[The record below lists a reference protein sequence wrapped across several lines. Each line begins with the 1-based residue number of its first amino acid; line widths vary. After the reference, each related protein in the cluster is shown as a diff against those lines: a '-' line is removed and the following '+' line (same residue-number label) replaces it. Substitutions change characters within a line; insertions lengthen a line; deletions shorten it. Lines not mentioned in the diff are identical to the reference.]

1 MNKIY
6 KLVWSKTLAQM
17 VAVSEHAKSAG
28 KSSVITGEIIKN
40 RQNKTHHENN
50 NDDSKSQVLV
60 ATAFVFKSLSFALI
74 STMFIS
80 ASTWANIA
88 NTALPTGAN
97 ITQGSANITQNG
109 NTLNIHQN
117 TQRLSTNWDTFNIGQ
132 DATVNFNQQN
142 QSSIAINR
150 VLDSNASQIMGRLNA
165 NGQVFL
171 LNPNGVIFSKT
182 AQVNVG
188 GLVASTLNLNDN
200 DIQNGKFTLTGNP
213 NSTAR
218 VENHGSI
225 QTLSGGTVALI
236 APNVKNTGRISSPN
250 GTTHLTAASQVTL
263 ALQDGS
269 LTQYQ
274 VDQGVFKGLVDNGG
288 AIIADNGAVYL
299 TAKAKDRLSKAVV
312 NHSGIIEANRLSQNA
327 KGEIILLGD
336 MQNGETTVS
345 GVLKAEGRNGQDGGF
360 IETSAAQVKIDNST
374 VVSTRSQGGKTGNW
388 LIDPIDFNINAGN
401 AAQDSSGMGATTL
414 ANNLANNNVTVQTST
429 GDSQK
434 GDINVNAEVK
444 WDSANSLT
452 LNAHNDININANIT
466 ATHNKGK
473 LNLIYGQDT
482 ANRDANYKLNKGAK
496 INLRAGDNFSTK
508 KGTEATVEYKVITAL
523 GKQDST
529 TGTDL
534 QGINGN
540 LNGNYVLGADI
551 DAEETKGWNRGQG
564 FNPIGDRDNPFK
576 GKLDGLGHT
585 VSKLYINRPEQ
596 NYIGLIGYTQQ
607 AQIRNIGLLDANI
620 RGWNYVGGLVG
631 WNDGDSS
638 IHSAYSTGSVSGNI
652 SVGGL
657 VGSNQESSI
666 QNAYST
672 GSVSGNTSVG
682 GLVGWSDGSINNA
695 YATGAVSGKINVG
708 GLVGTNRGSINN
720 AYATGN
726 VSGNDSVGGL
736 VGLNHGSINNAY
748 WNTETT
754 GQNSSAGGD
763 CNTNNYCGLTTVEMF
778 QKNNMKGFD
787 FKAVWGNAKDQTT
800 PYLLGLNDNQ
810 VFNKNDLPVG
820 AITATNRPALY
831 TAIQNI
837 QQLQNM
843 QSNLAGNY
851 AVVNHIDATETKDWN
866 AGEGFNP
873 IGDRDNPFKGKLDGL
888 GHTVSRLY
896 IHRPTRNGIGLIGD
910 AQQAQIAN
918 LGLLELDITGWNIV
932 GGLVGRNEAGSIR
945 NAYSTGA
952 VSGQIAVGGLVGD
965 NVGGDD
971 SINNAYSTA
980 SVSGNDFIGG
990 LVGNNSGSINN
1001 AYATGSVSGRN
1012 YVGGLVGGN
1021 GGNAGSINNA
1031 YATGSVSG
1039 NIYVG
1044 GLVGGNGGNAGSIN
1058 NAYATGSVSG
1068 NIYVGGLVGD
1078 NRGSINNAYATG
1090 SVSGNDAVGGLVGEN
1105 SGSINNAYWNIET
1118 TGQNSSAGGKGLT
1131 TAEMFKKNNMKGFDF
1146 NTVWGNA
1153 NDQTTPYLLGLN
1165 DNQVFNKND
1174 LPVGPITAT
1183 NRPALY
1189 TAIQNI
1195 QQLQN
1200 MQSNLAG
1207 KYAVVNHIDA
1217 TETKDWNDG
1226 QGFNPI
1232 GGVNNSFNGKL
1243 DGLGHTVSKLSI
1255 NRPTQN
1261 YIGLIGYAFQAQ
1273 IRNIG
1278 LLDANIRGSINVG
1291 GLVGRSTNNS
1301 SIRNAY
1307 STGSVSGQDFVGG
1320 LVGWNFGSIR
1330 NAYSTASVL
1339 GKNSV
1344 GGLVGNNQGDL
1355 GQVYATGQVTGRTR
1369 TGGLIGYHASGTVE
1383 NAYWDI
1389 ESTGQKDSWAGGN
1402 GVKCNTNNYC
1412 GLTSAQMK
1420 DGQSFAFIDADSYLG
1435 GKDTIWRIYQGD
1447 TAPLLRSFLTQLDLN
1462 TLDATT
1468 TYNGKNQSLADITG
1482 LDPNKI
1488 FGGKSGGYRN
1498 AGSHQDRY
1506 YSNQQGYDL
1515 IGVKNTA
1522 SDAVLTIN
1530 KATLN
1535 LNAVTDTRSYDGTN
1549 QSSAMVDISGL
1560 QTDDRVTAKQEF
1572 DSKNAGERTL
1582 NIAEV
1587 IVNDGNNGGNYNIV
1601 TNTAK
1606 GVINKAKATVTA
1618 NSLNTTYN
1626 GKEQTVSG
1634 FTASGLV
1641 NGETESVLT
1650 DVSAKATGK
1659 DAGNYKNQ
1667 AKGTDKNYELT
1678 FVDGALEIAKAKA
1691 TVTANSL
1698 NTVYNGKD
1706 QTVSGFTASGLVN
1719 GETESVLT
1727 DVSAKATGK
1736 DAGNYANT
1744 AKGTDKNY
1752 ELTFVDGALE
1762 IAKAKATVTANSLNT
1777 VYNGKEQTV
1786 SGFSAKGL
1794 VNGETESVLTDVSAS
1809 VSAKDAGN
1817 YKNQANGTDKN
1828 YELTFIDGALDIAK
1842 AKATVTANSLN
1853 TTYNGKDQSVSGFS
1867 ASGLVNGET
1876 ESVLTDVSAKA
1887 TGKDAGNYANKAK
1900 GTDKNYELIFVDGVL
1915 DIAKAKATVTANS
1928 LNTTYNGK
1936 EQTVSG
1942 FTASGLVNGET
1953 ESVLT
1958 DVSAKATGKDA
1969 GNYANTAN
1977 GTDKNYELTFID
1989 GALDIAKAKATVTAN
2004 SLNTVYNGKDQ
2015 TVSGFSASGLVNG
2028 ETESVL
2034 TDVSA
2039 KVTGKDAGKYANKGN
2054 GTDKNYELTFID
2066 GALDIAKAKATVTAN
2081 SLNTVYNGKDQTA
2094 AGFTATGLVNGETE
2108 SVLTDVSAS
2117 VSAKDAGKYT
2127 NTAKG
2132 TDKNYELTFVD
2143 GSLDIAKAKATVTAN
2158 SLNTTYNGKDQTVS
2172 GFTASGL
2179 VNGETESVL
2188 TDVSAKA
2195 TGKDAGK
2202 YANKANGTDK
2212 NYELIFVDGALDIAK
2227 AKATITAN
2235 SLNTVY
2241 NGKDQ
2246 TVSGFTASGLVNGET
2261 ESVLTDVSA
2270 KATGKDAGNYANK
2283 ANGTDKN
2290 YELIF
2295 VDGALEIAK
2304 AKAIVTANSLNTVY
2318 NGKEQ
2323 SVSGFTASGLVNGET
2338 ESVLSDV
2345 KASVSAKDA
2354 GQYANKAEGID
2365 KNYELTFVDGVL
2377 DIAKAKATV
2386 TANSL
2391 NTVYNGKDQSVS
2403 GFSASGLV
2411 NGETESVL
2419 SDVKASV
2426 SAKDAGQYANKAN
2439 GADKNYELSFVDGVL
2454 DIAKAKIN
2462 QVKGITANNRVYDG
2476 TTNASLNT
2484 DLAQFEGLLTGD
2496 ELTVASAT
2504 GKFNDKNVGVGKPV
2518 SIQDI
2523 RLTGADARNYQ
2534 LVDNTA
2540 MTTADIY
2547 ALTPLAYLQAKQFK
2561 PPRYLPETHNGFNT
2575 VDLEVQQGG
2584 VNIAGIQT
2592 LAGEH

>member
-6 KLVWSKTLAQM
+6 KVIWNSQLKCWQ
-17 VAVSEHAKSAG
+17 AVSELAKNHSTSHSTVADKNTLTGSVKKVSAMALMRWALWG
-28 KSSVITGEIIKN
+28 
-40 RQNKTHHENN
+40 
-50 NDDSKSQVLV
+50 V
-60 ATAFVFKSLSFALI
+60 ALLPLSIYAAI
-74 STMFIS
+74 S
-80 ASTWANIA
+80 
-88 NTALPTGAN
+88 NTELPTGAN
-97 ITQGSANITQNG
+97 ITQGSANIAQNG

-132 DATVNFNQQN
+132 NATVNFNQQN

-188 GLVASTLNLNDN
+188 GLVASTLSLNDN

-213 NSTAR
+213 KSTAR

-336 MQNGETTVS
+336 MQNGETNVS

-360 IETSAAQVKIDNST
+360 IETSAAKVKIENST

-401 AAQDSSGMGATTL
+401 ATQDSSGMGATTL
-414 ANNLANNNVTVQTST
+414 ANNLANNNVTVQSST
-429 GDSQK
+429 GGNQK

-551 DAEETKGWNRGQG
+551 DAEETLGWNAGEG
-564 FNPIGDRDNPFK
+564 FNPIGDRNNRFN

-585 VSKLYINRPEQ
+585 VSKLYINRPGQEQ
-596 NYIGLIGYTQQ
+596 NNIGLIGYARG
-607 AQIRNIGLLDANI
+607 AQIQNIGLLEVDI
-620 RGWNYVGGLVG
+620 RGNNFVGALVG

-638 IHSAYSTGSVSGNI
+638 IHSAYSTGSVLGNNL
-652 SVGGL
+652 VGGL
-657 VGSNQESSI
+657 VGDNR
-666 QNAYST
+666 
-672 GSVSGNTSVG
+672 
-682 GLVGWSDGSINNA
+682 GSIRNA
-695 YATGAVSGKINVG
+695 YATGA
-708 GLVGTNRGSINN
+708 
-720 AYATGN
+720 

-736 VGLNHGSINNAY
+736 VGWNLNNGSIRNAYATGAVSGKDRIGGLIGYHTDGTVENAY
-748 WNTETT
+748 WNIETT
-754 GQNSSAGGD
+754 GQKDSWNGGNGVD

-787 FKAVWGNAKDQTT
+787 FKEVWGNANNQTT

-866 AGEGFNP
+866 DGRGFNP
-873 IGDRDNPFKGKLDGL
+873 IGD
-888 GHTVSRLY
+888 
-896 IHRPTRNGIGLIGD
+896 
-910 AQQAQIAN
+910 
-918 LGLLELDITGWNIV
+918 E
-932 GGLVGRNEAGSIR
+932 
-945 NAYSTGA
+945 
-952 VSGQIAVGGLVGD
+952 
-965 NVGGDD
+965 
-971 SINNAYSTA
+971 
-980 SVSGNDFIGG
+980 
-990 LVGNNSGSINN
+990 
-1001 AYATGSVSGRN
+1001 
-1012 YVGGLVGGN
+1012 
-1021 GGNAGSINNA
+1021 
-1031 YATGSVSG
+1031 
-1039 NIYVG
+1039 
-1044 GLVGGNGGNAGSIN
+1044 
-1058 NAYATGSVSG
+1058 
-1068 NIYVGGLVGD
+1068 
-1078 NRGSINNAYATG
+1078 
-1090 SVSGNDAVGGLVGEN
+1090 
-1105 SGSINNAYWNIET
+1105 
-1118 TGQNSSAGGKGLT
+1118 
-1131 TAEMFKKNNMKGFDF
+1131 
-1146 NTVWGNA
+1146 
-1153 NDQTTPYLLGLN
+1153 
-1165 DNQVFNKND
+1165 
-1174 LPVGPITAT
+1174 
-1183 NRPALY
+1183 
-1189 TAIQNI
+1189 
-1195 QQLQN
+1195 
-1200 MQSNLAG
+1200 
-1207 KYAVVNHIDA
+1207 
-1217 TETKDWNDG
+1217 
-1226 QGFNPI
+1226 
-1232 GGVNNSFNGKL
+1232 NNSFKGKL

-1255 NRPTQN
+1255 NRSTQDD
-1261 YIGLIGYAFQAQ
+1261 IGLIGYAQRAQ

-1278 LLDANIRGSINVG
+1278 LLDANIRGNNFVG
-1291 GLVGRSTNNS
+1291 ALVGRSTNNS

-1307 STGSVSGQDFVGG
+1307 STGVVSGSNNVGG
-1320 LVGWNFGSIR
+1320 LIGANQSIGSIR
-1330 NAYSTASVL
+1330 NAYSTSSVSGAKAVGGL
-1339 GKNSV
+1339 VGSNDSRGDINNAYATGAVSGQTSV
-1344 GGLVGNNQGDL
+1344 GGLVGENVNN
-1355 GQVYATGQVTGRTR
+1355 GQINNAYATGAVSGQRYVGGLVGDNSGIIRNTYATGRVSGAVV
-1369 TGGLIGYHASGTVE
+1369 GGLVGRNSTSIFFDMIKNS
-1383 NAYWDI
+1383 YWNT
-1389 ESTGQKDSWAGGN
+1389 ETTGQKNSWNGGN
-1402 GVKCNTNNYC
+1402 GVNCNTNNYC

-1435 GKDTIWRIYQGD
+1435 GKDTVWRIYQGD

-1462 TLDATT
+1462 TQDATT
-1468 TYNGKNQSLADITG
+1468 TYNGKNQSLADVTG

-1488 FGGKSGGYRN
+1488 LAGKSGGYRN

-1549 QSSAMVDISGL
+1549 QSTGMVDISGL

-1587 IVNDGNNGGNYNIV
+1587 IINDGNNGGNYNIV

-1659 DAGNYKNQ
+1659 DAGNY
-1667 AKGTDKNYELT
+1667 
-1678 FVDGALEIAKAKA
+1678 
-1691 TVTANSL
+1691 
-1698 NTVYNGKD
+1698 
-1706 QTVSGFTASGLVN
+1706 
-1719 GETESVLT
+1719 
-1727 DVSAKATGK
+1727 
-1736 DAGNYANT
+1736 ANT
-1744 AKGTDKNY
+1744 AK
-1752 ELTFVDGALE
+1752 
-1762 IAKAKATVTANSLNT
+1762 
-1777 VYNGKEQTV
+1777 
-1786 SGFSAKGL
+1786 
-1794 VNGETESVLTDVSAS
+1794 
-1809 VSAKDAGN
+1809 
-1817 YKNQANGTDKN
+1817 
-1828 YELTFIDGALDIAK
+1828 
-1842 AKATVTANSLN
+1842 
-1853 TTYNGKDQSVSGFS
+1853 
-1867 ASGLVNGET
+1867 
-1876 ESVLTDVSAKA
+1876 
-1887 TGKDAGNYANKAK
+1887 
-1900 GTDKNYELIFVDGVL
+1900 
-1915 DIAKAKATVTANS
+1915 
-1928 LNTTYNGK
+1928 
-1936 EQTVSG
+1936 
-1942 FTASGLVNGET
+1942 
-1953 ESVLT
+1953 
-1958 DVSAKATGKDA
+1958 
-1969 GNYANTAN
+1969 

-2015 TVSGFSASGLVNG
+2015 TVSGF
-2028 ETESVL
+2028 
-2034 TDVSA
+2034 
-2039 KVTGKDAGKYANKGN
+2039 
-2054 GTDKNYELTFID
+2054 
-2066 GALDIAKAKATVTAN
+2066 
-2081 SLNTVYNGKDQTA
+2081 
-2094 AGFTATGLVNGETE
+2094 
-2108 SVLTDVSAS
+2108 
-2117 VSAKDAGKYT
+2117 
-2127 NTAKG
+2127 
-2132 TDKNYELTFVD
+2132 
-2143 GSLDIAKAKATVTAN
+2143 
-2158 SLNTTYNGKDQTVS
+2158 
-2172 GFTASGL
+2172 
-2179 VNGETESVL
+2179 
-2188 TDVSAKA
+2188 
-2195 TGKDAGK
+2195 
-2202 YANKANGTDK
+2202 
-2212 NYELIFVDGALDIAK
+2212 
-2227 AKATITAN
+2227 
-2235 SLNTVY
+2235 
-2241 NGKDQ
+2241 
-2246 TVSGFTASGLVNGET
+2246 
-2261 ESVLTDVSA
+2261 
-2270 KATGKDAGNYANK
+2270 
-2283 ANGTDKN
+2283 
-2290 YELIF
+2290 
-2295 VDGALEIAK
+2295 
-2304 AKAIVTANSLNTVY
+2304 
-2318 NGKEQ
+2318 
-2323 SVSGFTASGLVNGET
+2323 TASGLVNGET

-2354 GQYANKAEGID
+2354 GQYANTTKGTD
-2365 KNYELTFVDGVL
+2365 KNYELTFIDGAL
-2377 DIAKAKATV
+2377 EIAKAKATV

-2391 NTVYNGKDQSVS
+2391 NTVYNGKYQTVS

-2419 SDVKASV
+2419 TDV
-2426 SAKDAGQYANKAN
+2426 SAKATGKDAGNYVNKAE
-2439 GADKNYELSFVDGVL
+2439 GIDKNYELIFVDGAL
-2454 DIAKAKIN
+2454 DIDKAKIN

-2496 ELTVASAT
+2496 ELAVASAT

-2584 VNIAGIQT
+2584 VNIAGIPT